1 MKLRIETG
9 MLVVETVAKI
19 RRAHLSEGKG
29 FKTIAR
35 ELGLSRNTVR
45 KVLRSGQTSFVYERE
60 EQPRPRLG
68 SFVQRLETLLE
79 ANAAGSKRD
88 RLTLTRIY
96 DLLRREGYD
105 GSYDAVRRYAG
116 QWVQAKRGFAS
127 AGEAFVPLSFAP
139 GDAYQFDWSHDQV
152 EIGGAPQTVKV
163 AHLRLCHSRRFYI
176 RAYPRETQEMV
187 FDAHNR
193 AFEALGGVTRRGIY
207 DNMKTAVDAV
217 FMGKERR
224 FNSRFQEMCSH
235 FVIDPVACTPA
246 SGWEKG
252 QVENQVG
259 YARDNIFKPRLRFAT
274 LEELNGWLEA
284 ECERR
289 ARLDRHP
296 EHREK
301 TVWEVYEAERTA
313 LRAYAGPFD
322 GFNASEVTASATCL
336 VNFDRNKYSVM
347 AHAARKAVQIRTY
360 ADRIVVRFD
369 GEVVAEH
376 ACSFGRDRTVYDPWH
391 YLPVLARKPGALRNG
406 APFIDWELPPALT
419 KLRRRLGSGDEAD
432 RRFVRVL
439 SLVLTEGLEAVEAAA
454 AEALEDGTASDD
466 VIINILARR
475 REPPPP
481 DEITASP
488 ALTLVH
494 APVADCARY
503 DLLRGDRAAA

>member
-1 MKLRIETG
+1 

-29 FKTIAR
+29 IKTIAR

-68 SFVQRLETLLE
+68 SFVQRLETMLE
-79 ANAAGSKRD
+79 TNAAASKRD

-116 QWVQAKRGFAS
+116 QWVQEKRGFAS

-139 GDAYQFDWSHDQV
+139 GDAYQFDWSHEQV
-152 EIGGAPQTVKV
+152 ELGGAPHKVKV

-187 FDAHNR
+187 FDAHAR
-193 AFEALGGVTRRGIY
+193 AFEMLGGVTRRGIY

-235 FVIDPVACTPA
+235 YAIDPVACTPA

-296 EHREK
+296 ELREH
-301 TVWEVYEAERTA
+301 TVWEVYEAERAA
-313 LRAYAGPFD
+313 LRPFAGPFD

-347 AHAARKAVQIRTY
+347 AHAARKAVQIRAY

-369 GEVVAEH
+369 GKVVAEH
-376 ACSFGRDRTVYDPWH
+376 ARSFGRDRTVYDPWH

-419 KLRRRLGSGDEAD
+419 QLRRRLGSGDEAD

-439 SLVLTEGLEAVEAAA
+439 AMVLGDGLGPVEAAT
-454 AEALEDGTASDD
+454 AEALENGTASDD
-466 VIINILARR
+466 VIINILARH
-475 REPPPP
+475 REPAPP